1 MTRPNNTTL
10 TRPLRIV
17 VIEDEDEFCQFLCAE
32 LAQFPHVEVIGS
44 ASQIDDAYA
53 LIHKTRPD
61 GVFMDIKIIGGDAFQ
76 ILERLQN
83 TGYGKLPSVAMI
95 TGFVEYAPLSI
106 NTFHGC
112 ILKYITKPFL
122 KDYKTKL
129 QDCLDAFTAVVRA
142 NRNRDILFIKS
153 AGKLCP
159 IEVENI
165 TYLEVAGGGKTFFII
180 EGSTS
185 AVKADMTLS
194 KALEVLPPHFVQI
207 NRDNAVNIKKM
218 NFMNGAQ
225 VSVSNSGKERSLK
238 ISDTFADAL
247 KGEVLK
253 MM

>member
-1 MTRPNNTTL
+1 MNYQNNNYIL

-17 VIEDEDEFCQFLCAE
+17 VIEDEADFREFLCTE
-32 LAQFPHVEVIGS
+32 LALFPNVELVGS
-44 ASQIDDAYA
+44 ADQIDDACA
-53 LIHKTRPD
+53 LILRTQPD
-61 GVFMDIKIIGGDAFQ
+61 AAFMDIKIIGGDAFQ
-76 ILERLQN
+76 ILERLQKSSPR
-83 TGYGKLPSVAMI
+83 KLPSIALI
-95 TGFVEYAPLSI
+95 TGFSEYAPLSI
-106 NTFHGC
+106 NAFHGC

-142 NRNRDILFIKS
+142 NRDMIFIKS
-153 AGKLCP
+153 EGGLRR

-165 TYLEVAGGGKTFFII
+165 AYLEVAGGGKTFFIT
-180 EGSTS
+180 EGST
-185 AVKADMTLS
+185 VKADMTLS

-225 VSVSNSGKERSLK
+225 VSVSSSGKERSLK
-238 ISDTFADAL
+238 ISDTFVDAL

-253 MM
+253 LM